1 VSDYR
6 EHQPTEALKSF
17 VECFWTRVGGPG
29 LEARILPD
37 GAVDVIFDLAA
48 SSPSTSAFVVGTMT
62 APVVVKPLR
71 TCDYVAIRFQPGG
84 AQPLFGG
91 SMREWT
97 DRRVD
102 LGSLWSPQVAS
113 EWTECLGD
121 VESPSV
127 RVQILERLLTRRIPE
142 LPSPELRVRESIRRI
157 KQSRGSLIVESL
169 RPTLGLTRQP

>member
-6 EHQPTEALKSF
+6 EHQPTEALKPF
-17 VECFWTRVGGPG
+17 VECFWTRVGRPG

-71 TCDYVAIRFQPGG
+71 TCDYVAIRFHPGG

-91 SMREWT
+91 SMRELT

-113 EWTECLGD
+113 EWTERLWGCGVAIGPRSD
-121 VESPSV
+121 TAAPVDSTDPGSPLS
-127 RVQILERLLTRRIPE
+127 
-142 LPSPELRVRESIRRI
+142 
-157 KQSRGSLIVESL
+157 
-169 RPTLGLTRQP
+169 